1 VNGLLTA
8 GVILWLLA
16 IVVSAVGIMFLA
28 GVVIDWAF
36 TRIRDRHRPQRV
48 TPETLTWL
56 RTTIDPHELELA
68 YLADEAEQRL
78 GRLDQ

>member
-1 VNGLLTA
+1 MNGLLTA
-8 GVILWLLA
+8 GVIVWLIA
-16 IVVSAVGIMFLA
+16 IITAATALMFLA

-36 TRIRDRHRPQRV
+36 TRIRDRHRRRQVPD
-48 TPETLTWL
+48 TLAWL
-56 RTTIDPHELELA
+56 RTPIDPHELELA